1 MPAARPAS
9 LDELETPLV
18 TPTLASPSP
27 LTDAEL
33 AAVRREHRSA
43 SLLPPRVFH
52 DPAILEFEREQWFA
66 RDWLAVGREEE
77 AANPGEYF
85 LAQVADESVVI
96 VRGQD
101 RRLRAFYNVCRHR
114 GTPVLEEPCGRI
126 VRFQCPYHAWV
137 YDLEGQLQRAKHT
150 DDLVEFEPA
159 ENSLVPVR
167 CETWQGFVFLS
178 LDPAAQPLLTF
189 LDDLVD
195 HFERFNF
202 ASLRRARR
210 LEYDVRANWKVIAEN
225 YSECLHCPGVHPQLN
240 RLTPY
245 DLGGDYDAD
254 GPWKGGWMELVGPA
268 ETMSVDGANHGRP
281 PLPGMIEADLRRIY
295 YYVVWPN
302 LLVSVHPD
310 YLMVHH
316 VWPVEPG
323 LSKVYCD
330 FYFDPSTIAAP
341 GFDPSDATGFWDQT
355 NRQDWH
361 VCELQQQGTRSR
373 AYTAGRYTNQEDSV
387 HAFDLMCA
395 DRYAGDGI
403 RTDRGSRHEADGTA
417 GQPIDHRPGRP
428 IEPAVGA
435 DRRREAR
442 TRSAVRS

>member
-1 MPAARPAS
+1 MPAS
-9 LDELETPLV
+9 
-18 TPTLASPSP
+18 PTAGPSSP
-27 LTDAEL
+27 LTAQEL
-33 AAVRREHRSA
+33 AAVRREYRSA

-52 DPAILEFEREQWFA
+52 DPAVLDFEREHWFA
-66 RDWLAVGREEE
+66 RDWVAVGREEE

-85 LAQVADESVVI
+85 LADVAGESVIV

-101 RRLRAFYNVCRHR
+101 GQLRAFYNVCRHR
-114 GTPVLEEPCGRI
+114 GTPILEQDCGKL

-150 DDLVEFEPA
+150 DDLIEFEPA

-178 LDPAAQPLLTF
+178 LDAAAEPLHAF
-189 LDDLVD
+189 LSDLVD
-195 HFERFNF
+195 HFDRFDF
-202 ASLRRARR
+202 SALRRARR
-210 LEYDVRANWKVIAEN
+210 LEYDVQANWKAIAEN

-245 DLGGDYDAD
+245 DLGGDYEGV

-268 ETMSVDGANHGRP
+268 ETMSLDGANHGRA
-281 PLPGMIEADLRRIY
+281 PLPGMEAEDLRRIY
-295 YYVVWPN
+295 YYVLWPN
-302 LLVSVHPD
+302 LLVSLHPD

-323 LSKVYCD
+323 QSKVYCD
-330 FYFDPSTIAAP
+330 FYFDPATMEDPA
-341 GFDPSDATGFWDQT
+341 FDPEDAIGFWDQT

-361 VCELQQQGTRSR
+361 VCELQQRGTRSR

-403 RTDRGSRHEADGTA
+403 RTHRGSRHEADGTA
-417 GQPIDHRPGRP
+417 AQSIDHRPGRP
-428 IEPAVGA
+428 TEPAVSTT
-435 DRRREAR
+435 RRREAR
-442 TRSAVRS
+442 TRSAAHSRTTTERGAA